1 MRKIAFPYLFGLFC
15 LSLSAW
21 PAWAEPLQV
30 FVSVLPQAYL
40 VERVGGGHIAVSVMV
55 EPGKSP
61 EVYEPGARQLAQL
74 ASASVYFR
82 IGMPFEEVWL
92 ARVAQS
98 YPRLRMVDQ
107 RAVVDQPI
115 QLEHGHGE
123 HAHGDVDPHIWTS
136 PVLMQKLAE
145 QIRDELSAEDPAHGE
160 DYAANCQALTAELSA
175 LHDELQAML
184 KASAGKRFLV
194 FHPAWG
200 YFAQAYGL
208 IQVAIEADGKE
219 PSGKRLAALI
229 EQARADRIQVIFVQP
244 QTDRRHAETI
254 AQAIGAQVIG
264 VNPLAHRDY
273 ADNLRRLAS
282 AISAR

>member
-1 MRKIAFPYLFGLFC
+1 MKKASLARLLGLFC
-15 LSLSAW
+15 LTLSAW
-21 PAWAEPLQV
+21 PAWAAPLQV

-74 ASASVYFR
+74 ASAKLYFR

-98 YPRLRMVDQ
+98 YPQLRMVEQ
-107 RAVVDQPI
+107 RAVVDQPLR
-115 QLEHGHGE
+115 LEHAHGE

-145 QIRDELSAEDPAHGE
+145 QIRDELSAEDPAHGD
-160 DYAANCQALTAELSA
+160 DYAANCQALVTELST
-175 LHDELQAML
+175 LHSELQAML
-184 KASAGKRFLV
+184 KPAAGRRFLV

-229 EQARADRIQVIFVQP
+229 EQAKADRIRVIFVQP

-264 VNPLAHRDY
+264 VNPLAHHDY

-282 AISAR
+282 AIGAQ